1 MHEAM
6 SDPSER
12 PFSTGWTLLSLVLF
26 LAVELL
32 VGTWLGPLIA
42 GAYVSPMFHYQ
53 VQMLLHLGALYLGGV
68 AVGVLSPGRR
78 LLEPAVGAF
87 ISVLV
92 VFLMSFFMPTW
103 FFTFNVTKVLV
114 GGGIGFFVALLGAW
128 HGEKLMGN
136 LGDDPKT
143 TTRGKLRAA
152 MWEDELNSMP
162 RIDRDRVE

>member
-1 MHEAM
+1 MHDM
-6 SDPSER
+6 GDPNER
-12 PFSTGWTLLSLVLF
+12 PFSSGWTILSLVLF

-32 VGTWLGPLIA
+32 IGTWLGPLIA

-53 VQMLLHLGALYLGGV
+53 VQMLLHLGALYLGGL

-87 ISVLV
+87 LSVLV

-103 FFTFNVTKVLV
+103 FFTFDLTKVVV

-128 HGEKLMGN
+128 HGEKMMGN
-136 LGDDPKT
+136 LGDDPQL

-152 MWEDELNSMP
+152 MWEDELSGLP
-162 RIDRDRVE
+162 RVDRDRVE

>member
-1 MHEAM
+1 MD
-6 SDPSER
+6 DPSER
-12 PFSTGWTLLSLVLF
+12 PFSTVWTILSLVLF
-26 LAVELL
+26 LAVEL
-32 VGTWLGPLIA
+32 VIGTWLGPLIA

-136 LGDDPKT
+136 LGDEPQKT
-143 TTRGKLRAA
+143 ARGRLRAA
-152 MWEDELNSMP
+152 MWEEELSSMP
-162 RIDRDRVE
+162 RPDRDRAD

>member
-1 MHEAM
+1 MGLMAD
-6 SDPSER
+6 STER
-12 PFSTGWTLLSLVLF
+12 PFSSGWTILSLVLF
-26 LAVELL
+26 LAVELII
-32 VGTWLGPLIA
+32 GTWLGPLIA

-87 ISVLV
+87 LSVLI

-103 FFTFNVTKVLV
+103 FFTFDVTKVLI
-114 GGGIGFFVALLGAW
+114 GGGIGFLVALLGAW

-136 LGDDPKT
+136 VEDEPTGAKG
-143 TTRGKLRAA
+143 RLRAA
-152 MWEDELNSMP
+152 IWEDPLSGLP
-162 RIDRDRVE
+162 KPDRQRSGQ